1 MVYFM
6 QILYGESPA
15 NPTMT
20 ILDLEAFGA
29 LGKSLPGVVTMVDA
43 TFGSPYL
50 VQPIKMG
57 VDLAIHSWSAL
68 I

>member
-1 MVYFM
+1 MHTYTALM

-20 ILDLEAFGA
+20 ILDLEAFGT

-57 VDLAIHSWSAL
+57 IDLSIHSW
-68 I
+68 